1 MPTEFH
7 TAFQRELQDGLRN
20 LERQGQRRTLVEP
33 SALAGTSSRAIT
45 NLCSNDYL
53 GLSESEELRAAVIE
67 AVRTA
72 PKVGGTGS
80 RLLSGH
86 LRNWDALEQ
95 EFAEFVGTDAA
106 LYFGSGYAANVGLL
120 SSILRTDDVVFSDE
134 LNHASLI
141 DGMRLSGARKV
152 IYRHLDLN
160 DLENAL
166 RTTPNFGGR
175 KFVVTETVFSMD
187 GDIAD
192 VVQLVALCARYD
204 AGLIL
209 DEAHAVG
216 VHGPA
221 GRGIAAAAAQSGH
234 ANEIIAMTHTCGK
247 ALASAGAFVCGS
259 ATLREHLINHARTFL
274 FSTAMPPYMAGQI
287 RAALKIARC
296 MDSQRNELLANAKR
310 LTTALRSQGY
320 DTANS
325 ASQIIPVIVGAN
337 DDAVATAEFLQS
349 ENFAVRAIRPP
360 TVPQGRARVRLSL
373 TSAIP
378 TSELDR
384 LTNCFA
390 SWRAQRVALAAGCS

>member
-7 TAFQRELQDGLRN
+7 RAFQRELQNELRD
-20 LERQGQRRTLVEP
+20 LEKQGRRRTLVET
-33 SALAGTSSRAIT
+33 GTLGGASRTST

-53 GLSESEELRAAVIE
+53 GLSESEELRAAVKE
-67 AVRTA
+67 AVQSA

-86 LRNWDALEQ
+86 SRVWDSLEQ
-95 EFAEFVGTDAA
+95 EFAEFAGTEAA

-120 SSILRTDDVVFSDE
+120 TSILREDDVVFSDE

-141 DGMRLSGARKV
+141 DGLRLSGARKI
-152 IYRHLDLN
+152 IYRHLDLS
-160 DLENAL
+160 DLEAAL
-166 RTTPNFGGR
+166 RTTSNFGGR

-187 GDIAD
+187 GDIANIAE
-192 VVQLVALCARYD
+192 LAALCARYD

-216 VHGPA
+216 VHGPS
-221 GRGIAAAAAQSGH
+221 GRGIAASS
-234 ANEIIAMTHTCGK
+234 ELPCEVIAMTHPCGK

-259 ATLREHLINHARTFL
+259 ATLREHLINHARTFI

-287 RAALKIARC
+287 RTALRIARR
-296 MDSQRNELLANAKR
+296 MNSQRDELLANAKH
-310 LTTALRSQGY
+310 LSAQLHSQGY

-349 ENFAVRAIRPP
+349 EGFAVRAIRPP
-360 TVPQGRARVRLSL
+360 TVPQNRARVRLSL
-373 TSAIP
+373 TTAIP
-378 TSELDR
+378 ATEFDR

-390 SWRAQRVALAAGCS
+390 SWRAQRLALAAGCS

>member
-7 TAFQRELQDGLRN
+7 RAFQRELQNELRD
-20 LERQGQRRTLVEP
+20 LEKQGRRRTLVET
-33 SALAGTSSRAIT
+33 GTLGGASRTST
-45 NLCSNDYL
+45 NLSSNDYL
-53 GLSESEELRAAVIE
+53 GLSESEELRAAVKE
-67 AVRTA
+67 AVQSA

-86 LRNWDALEQ
+86 SRVWDSLEQ
-95 EFAEFVGTDAA
+95 EFAEFAGTEAA

-120 SSILRTDDVVFSDE
+120 TSILREDDVVFSDE

-141 DGMRLSGARKV
+141 DGLRLSGARKI
-152 IYRHLDLN
+152 IYRHLDLS
-160 DLENAL
+160 DLEAAL
-166 RTTPNFGGR
+166 RTTSNFGGR

-187 GDIAD
+187 GDIANIAE
-192 VVQLVALCARYD
+192 LAALCARYD

-216 VHGPA
+216 VHGPS
-221 GRGIAAAAAQSGH
+221 GRGIAASS
-234 ANEIIAMTHTCGK
+234 ELPCEVIAMTHPCGK

-259 ATLREHLINHARTFL
+259 ATLREHLINHARTFI

-287 RAALKIARC
+287 RTALRIARR
-296 MDSQRNELLANAKR
+296 MNSQRDELLANAKH
-310 LTTALRSQGY
+310 LSAQLHSQGY

-349 ENFAVRAIRPP
+349 EGFAVRAIRPP
-360 TVPQGRARVRLSL
+360 TVPQNRARVRLSL
-373 TSAIP
+373 TTAIP
-378 TSELDR
+378 ATEFDR

-390 SWRAQRVALAAGCS
+390 SWRAQRLALAAGCS

>member
-1 MPTEFH
+1 MPTDFH
-7 TAFQRELQDGLRN
+7 KSFQRELQDGLRD
-20 LERQGQRRTLVEP
+20 LDRQGQRRTLVEP
-33 SALAGTSSRAIT
+33 DALAGTSSRAIT

-53 GLSESEELRAAVIE
+53 GLSESEELRTAVIE

-86 LRNWDALEQ
+86 TRDWDSLEQ
-95 EFAEFVGTDAA
+95 EFADYVGTEAA
-106 LYFGSGYAANVGLL
+106 LYFGSGYSANVGLL
-120 SSILRTDDVVFSDE
+120 TSILRPEDIVFSDE

-141 DGMRLSGARKV
+141 DGIRLSGAKKI

-160 DLENAL
+160 DLETAL
-166 RTTPNFGGR
+166 RSTPNFGGR

-192 VVQLVALCARYD
+192 VAQLAALCARYD

-216 VHGPA
+216 VHGPS
-221 GRGIAAAAAQSGH
+221 GRGVAASAANNLSC
-234 ANEIIAMTHTCGK
+234 EIVAMTHTCGK
-247 ALASAGAFVCGS
+247 ALASAGAFVSGS

-287 RAALKIARC
+287 RAALKIARR
-296 MDSQRNELLANAKR
+296 MDSQRKELLANAQR
-310 LTTALRSQGY
+310 LTATLRSLGY

-325 ASQIIPVIVGAN
+325 ASQIIPVIIGAN
-337 DDAVATAEFLQS
+337 DDALATAEFLQS
-349 ENFAVRAIRPP
+349 EGFAVRAIRPP
-360 TVPQGRARVRLSL
+360 TVPQNRARVRLSL
-373 TSAIP
+373 TTAIP
-378 TSELDR
+378 ATEIDR

-390 SWRAQRVALAAGCS
+390 SWRTQRLALAAGCS